1 MTLVPGYAA
10 ASFEDH
16 RRAQIAGVT
25 LALFTVACVGLAAI
39 SVPAGNLV
47 RTGILAALAGLFGG
61 LLTVLRSGRGL
72 RPISMGLVVT
82 QVLASFVTAWFA
94 QGAGDMQNPW
104 MVLPTLFAFFLLG
117 PRSAWLTATATVA
130 SMVGLFLLERNGL
143 YTPPV
148 PSVLRSLEF
157 ERLVASASA
166 IPVVLLVVQ
175 LSQREHV
182 RERERDEAER
192 QRAHTVEVQ
201 RGLWHLAG
209 GLAHEV
215 NNPLAAVTANLSYV
229 KQSTEGCGSCGSEPS
244 RALDDS
250 IVAAQRIGVLIAD
263 LRLVMTL
270 ANEAADQAPLAEV
283 ARRVAG
289 ETPVTIAPGRVP
301 MIASPTAVER
311 MVQELLHNVRS
322 VIDGG
327 NLKLIVRAE
336 GAHSWLELHDDV
348 PGRMR
353 CEFPVSQA
361 LVLHA
366 GGQLVTEQ
374 RVDGNTVRVRL
385 PSPA

>member
-1 MTLVPGYAA
+1 
-10 ASFEDH
+10 
-16 RRAQIAGVT
+16 
-25 LALFTVACVGLAAI
+25 
-39 SVPAGNLV
+39 
-47 RTGILAALAGLFGG
+47 
-61 LLTVLRSGRGL
+61 
-72 RPISMGLVVT
+72 
-82 QVLASFVTAWFA
+82 
-94 QGAGDMQNPW
+94 
-104 MVLPTLFAFFLLG
+104 
-117 PRSAWLTATATVA
+117 
-130 SMVGLFLLERNGL
+130 
-143 YTPPV
+143 
-148 PSVLRSLEF
+148 
-157 ERLVASASA
+157 
-166 IPVVLLVVQ
+166 
-175 LSQREHV
+175 
-182 RERERDEAER
+182 
-192 QRAHTVEVQ
+192 
-201 RGLWHLAG
+201 
-209 GLAHEV
+209 
-215 NNPLAAVTANLSYV
+215 
-229 KQSTEGCGSCGSEPS
+229 
-244 RALDDS
+244 
-250 IVAAQRIGVLIAD
+250 VLIAD